1 MHFWTRLLLSSP
13 PYSRVS
19 QWYELFELSSLPV
32 ERLVCA
38 WEQVLSHWEVWLVMF
53 WCFIGLH
60 NLVYWL
66 PILSVGILNWLCY
79 INRCWKED
87 CQPVDVL
94 NWLSCWNQWLKQWL
108 TACYSLHYQTPS
120 HEGLAQTTVTSTWRV
135 GCRATFVCRVMF
147 PVQWKHCCSLRM
159 CGVYHSKGY
168 VECSPKHQDVP
179 LRCPISACRLPEYCT

>member
-1 MHFWTRLLLSSP
+1 M
-13 PYSRVS
+13 
-19 QWYELFELSSLPV
+19 
-32 ERLVCA
+32 CA
-38 WEQVLSHWEVWLVMF
+38 WEQVRSHWEVLLVMF
-53 WCFIGLH
+53 WCFIGLL

-66 PILSVGILNWLCY
+66 PIFSVGVLNWLCY

-135 GCRATFVCRVMF
+135 GCRATFVCCVMF
-147 PVQWKHCCSLRM
+147 PVQWKHCCSL
-159 CGVYHSKGY
+159 CGVCITVKVMWNAHTSTRMYPSDALSVHASCLCTVHSPCMPAY
-168 VECSPKHQDVP
+168 Q
-179 LRCPISACRLPEYCT
+179 